1 MHTIRFNG
9 ISLASI
15 WILFLAHPFNEG
27 IVMLGLNFMQGIG
40 FKCSLRQAQGL
51 PLSLVAIN
59 LQNVLK
65 SS

>member
-1 MHTIRFNG
+1 MHTIRFYG
-9 ISLASI
+9 VSLASM

-27 IVMLGLNFMQGIG
+27 IVMLGPNFMKGIR

-51 PLSLVAIN
+51 PLSLVAIS
-59 LQNVLK
+59 LQNVLE